1 MRAPR
6 KDGLTRRIAFG
17 QLEQKASGA
26 FRAYYV
32 RHGIRHT
39 PGHTFATQELAENWL
54 TAEKAAIDSGT
65 WTPPADRRTEAEKTT
80 ARSSRTFGAYAL
92 AWIERRTTTEGRP
105 LAPKTA
111 HEYRGYVA
119 GRLADLAARPLVDI
133 TREDVDDWWQANG
146 DKLTA
151 RQHAYMFAKSVFK
164 DAVSRDLIPSNPCQ
178 VANASRRARV
188 TPKRIRSQLVVS
200 LRPEDVS
207 ALAEANESR
216 WRAMLLLV
224 AWCGLRPGEAFAL
237 TRGDIR
243 RGMDAEGLPRYL
255 LSVHKGV
262 SDGEDGRR
270 AVAGTKTSDSI
281 RTVPLPPHLAPLLD
295 QHEAEWAQPGDDGL
309 LFPSTNPHMAY
320 ATNQQVMGTY
330 PSRRKEPGRRP
341 REREASGFAAARLAI
356 GRPTLRIYDLRHW
369 ARGVWNSTGLDFAS
383 VEMLLGHTLPMVTGT
398 YAHLDLDH
406 VWPYAVKVSEL
417 SGWQRPTSHHR
428 DASTVMDASALSP
441 RLLAAMTPEQ
451 LRATLA
457 AFTDDQLAA
466 LVPTLPP
473 EVLAR
478 LVASDT
484 GNAPAVP
491 DVVL

>member
-1 MRAPR
+1 MRAR
-6 KDGLTRRIAFG
+6 RADGLTRRVAFG
-17 QLEQKASGA
+17 QLELKPSGA

-39 PGHTFATQELAENWL
+39 PGHTFATQELAEGWL
-54 TAEKAAIDSGT
+54 MAEKVSIDNGT
-65 WTPPADRRTEAEKTT
+65 WTPPADRRTEAERTT
-80 ARSSRTFGAYAL
+80 ARDSKTFGAYAL
-92 AWIERRTTTEGRP
+92 DWIERRTTTEGRP

-133 TREDVDDWWQANG
+133 SREDVDEWWQANG

-164 DAVSRDLIPSNPCQ
+164 DAVSRDTIPANPCQ

-188 TPKRIRSQLVVS
+188 TPKRVRSQLVVS
-200 LRPEDVS
+200 LRPDEVA
-207 ALAEANESR
+207 ALVEASEPR
-216 WRAMLLLV
+216 WRALLLLV
-224 AWCGLRPGEAFAL
+224 AWCGVRPGEAFAL
-237 TRGDIR
+237 TRKDVR
-243 RGMDAEGLPRYL
+243 RERDAAGLPRYL

-262 SDGEDGRR
+262 SDGDDGNR
-270 AVAGTKTSDSI
+270 AVSGTKTSDSI
-281 RTVPLPPHLAPLLD
+281 RTLPLPPHLAPVLD
-295 QHEAEWAQPGDDGL
+295 AHEARYARPGEDGL
-309 LFPSTNPHMAY
+309 LFPSTNPNMAY

-341 REREASGFAAARLAI
+341 RQREASGFAAARLAI
-356 GRPTLRIYDLRHW
+356 GRPTLRLYDLRHW

-398 YAHLDLDH
+398 YAHLDLEH

-417 SGWQRPTSHHR
+417 SGWQRPTTAPTA
-428 DASTVMDASALSP
+428 DAPAIDA

-451 LRATLA
+451 LRATMA
-457 AFTDDQLAA
+457 AIPNDELAA
-466 LVPTLPP
+466 LVPTLSP
-473 EVLAR
+473 ELLSR
-478 LVASDT
+478 L
-484 GNAPAVP
+484 
-491 DVVL
+491 LRK